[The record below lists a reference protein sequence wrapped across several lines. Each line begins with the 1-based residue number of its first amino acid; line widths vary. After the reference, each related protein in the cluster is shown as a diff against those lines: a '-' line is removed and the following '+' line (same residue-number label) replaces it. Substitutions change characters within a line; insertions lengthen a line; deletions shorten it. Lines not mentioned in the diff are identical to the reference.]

1 MERGCKVKM
10 AKYHQFLKYFAKKE
24 KTLSEKIVIN
34 HFFWYSS
41 LVSSSTIFFNPPW
54 HNDMAFGN

>member
-10 AKYHQFLKYFAKKE
+10 AKYHQFLKYFAKKK
-24 KTLSEKIVIN
+24 KTLSEKN
-34 HFFWYSS
+34 SDLS
-41 LVSSSTIFFNPPW
+41 LFLVLELSKLEYHTFNPPW